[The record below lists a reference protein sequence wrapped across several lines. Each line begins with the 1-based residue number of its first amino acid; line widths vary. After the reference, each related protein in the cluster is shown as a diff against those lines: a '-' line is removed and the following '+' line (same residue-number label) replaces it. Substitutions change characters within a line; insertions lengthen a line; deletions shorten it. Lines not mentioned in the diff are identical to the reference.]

1 MAPTP
6 SSDESPA
13 STSGPGLT
21 RAPDSPQSKIRRNV
35 ACISCRDS
43 KVRCR
48 ASPVTGQPCQ
58 RCAKLQISCVYDR
71 SHKRVTRRSKLE
83 LLEQELKSIKEVVQ
97 PKSNAESPSVSQR
110 NGTVFPTQPS
120 QLPPVTNGAVFSLSS
135 NLQSPQQPQSF
146 VPSAALLEK
155 TEPTKPRMLDGKLV
169 SGQDIDWYFEKY
181 DSPGLMLAAKDPDE
195 CFEASTTLFWT
206 VISTA
211 CRRYAKDEQL
221 VTVLLDSLNR
231 DVWGLLQAITL
242 DLESIQTLLI
252 ICTWPFPTIR
262 FVTDPSPNFI
272 SSALNACMLL
282 GLHTGRGSH
291 PSFLIGGRQ
300 HMTCT
305 DYEASITWVFCS
317 ILAQRVSTGNGH
329 PPPFLQHNDTKCKDA
344 IKDSLAPELFT
355 FFELQK
361 FSNRLHTAMYAQI
374 SASNGVPETIVKMWE
389 DEFELLRPLVTRVET
404 DFSRFIMLVAQ
415 LEVQAY
421 YYTSLP
427 DQRPNFNLNTLRT
440 YNTSQNLINTALTLE
455 STCQLLT
462 HSPHWVYRALV
473 DASCIL
479 LSTLHSTAAP
489 QHLSTSDA
497 EVVAAQ
503 VLSLLK
509 TCSVR
514 DNDLPTRG
522 SIILETFWSVRHLLP
537 KWDIPVGAWPDRI
550 GAATSY
556 WCLTAF
562 KNALQEARNITDGT
576 QKGIDAFRKSTL
588 LVRWIGIAHMCHL
601 EQRFPGTINGDNDEG
616 NGNTNTEINGQEH
629 TMDNT
634 IDPLQGIDW
643 SMIIDDFGWIGEG
656 PMFLGPA

>member
-58 RCAKLQISCVYDR
+58 RCAKLQIS
-71 SHKRVTRRSKLE
+71 KLE

-120 QLPPVTNGAVFSLSS
+120 QLPPVTNGAAFSLSS

-181 DSPGLMLAAKDPDE
+181 DSPGLMLAAARLT
-195 CFEASTTLFWT
+195 AS

-404 DFSRFIMLVAQ
+404 VAQ

-421 YYTSLP
+421 YYISPP
-427 DQRPNFNLNTLRT
+427 DQRPNFTLNTLRT

-576 QKGIDAFRKSTL
+576 QKGIDAFQ
-588 LVRWIGIAHMCHL
+588 
-601 EQRFPGTINGDNDEG
+601 QRFPGTINGDNDEG
-616 NGNTNTEINGQEH
+616 NGNTNTDINGQEH

>member
-58 RCAKLQISCVYDR
+58 RCAKLQIS
-71 SHKRVTRRSKLE
+71 KLE

-97 PKSNAESPSVSQR
+97 PKSNADSPSVSQR

-120 QLPPVTNGAVFSLSS
+120 QLPPVTNGAAFSLSS

-181 DSPGLMLAAKDPDE
+181 DSPGLMLAAVRLT
-195 CFEASTTLFWT
+195 AS

-404 DFSRFIMLVAQ
+404 VAQ

-421 YYTSLP
+421 YYISPP
-427 DQRPNFNLNTLRT
+427 DQRPNFTLNTLRT

-576 QKGIDAFRKSTL
+576 QKGIDAFQ
-588 LVRWIGIAHMCHL
+588 
-601 EQRFPGTINGDNDEG
+601 QRFPGTINGDNDEG
-616 NGNTNTEINGQEH
+616 NGNTNTDINGQEH